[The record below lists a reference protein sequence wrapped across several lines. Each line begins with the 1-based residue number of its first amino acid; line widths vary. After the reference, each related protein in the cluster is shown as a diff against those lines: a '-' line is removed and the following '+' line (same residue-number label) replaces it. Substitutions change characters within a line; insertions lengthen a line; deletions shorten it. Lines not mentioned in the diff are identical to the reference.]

1 MDIEAQFSINQSRAD
16 EITMREDYGTL
27 PMSMHDDGFGD
38 MGFDSDPQDL
48 ARDGLDP
55 NMEHNL
61 FGESLHSKEA
71 IAGTSRSVLD
81 SIGHH
86 NPIDDGFGGEFGQ
99 PAAGLF
105 EGDLFGEAPMQSENL
120 PAGAMTARTDSDDD
134 MDDHFD
140 GGAPS
145 PCPSDG
151 SRPGSRLGDGAAKD
165 LDQTLVPQ
173 TAADQEL
180 DAAGFPAGPSTDL
193 MMADGRQMGD
203 QQAPALAEEESF
215 ALAPVEVLRNAP
227 KAKRKRK
234 LIVDEVKNISG
245 EEMKNQLANTSDIVT
260 TLDLAPP
267 TKRLMSWKETGGV
280 EKLFGL
286 PAREIPARCLFQNYQ
301 RNLNSRT
308 IDLED
313 FSVLGPADVLA
324 LEYQRPESPKQRGR
338 KRKQASLEAQAPVT
352 NLTQQEA
359 SLPEPDLMRDQSEL
373 LPPGMELRHS
383 ELHGAD
389 VMMPGTPSM
398 HHHMTSNSPM
408 ASGLGQ
414 LPGDLHLTP
423 AGLCHG
429 GMTPHHTFD
438 NMESIPNLPAD
449 QVSAVLNGSF
459 DGFDGGHHSPGGGLS
474 DRVANDWHDDYEIPI
489 TNAPVSGEAAGGRG
503 RRRDSEVNEV
513 VNCFCHS
520 YFSPQNEEQ
529 QEDETDEQFEERVL
543 NKRAAA
549 MFKVIRTKLV
559 DEENL
564 LLSELT
570 HNSSKKMV
578 SGGRG
583 AAE

>member
-1 MDIEAQFSINQSRAD
+1 MDIEAQFSINQSRAE

-55 NMEHNL
+55 GMEHNL
-61 FGESLHSKEA
+61 FGESLHAKEPV
-71 IAGTSRSVLD
+71 AGTSRSVLD

-105 EGDLFGEAPMQSENL
+105 EGDLFGDGPMQSENL
-120 PAGAMTARTDSDDD
+120 PAGAMTARSDSDDD
-134 MDDHFD
+134 MDHFD

-145 PCPSDG
+145 PCPSDN
-151 SRPGSRLGDGAAKD
+151 SQAGAAD
-165 LDQTLVPQ
+165 ADATLT
-173 TAADQEL
+173 TAGQEL
-180 DAAGFPAGPSTDL
+180 DAAGFPAGPSTE
-193 MMADGRQMGD
+193 
-203 QQAPALAEEESF
+203 ALAGAAALATQAATEPQPEEEEEESF
-215 ALAPVEVLRNAP
+215 ALAPVEVQRNAP

-286 PAREIPARCLFQNYQ
+286 PAREIPARCLFLNYQ
-301 RNLNSRT
+301 RNLTSRT

-324 LEYQRPESPKQRGR
+324 LEYQRPDSPKQRGR
-338 KRKQASLEAQAPVT
+338 KRKQAPLAAAATLAEQTSQHQ
-352 NLTQQEA
+352 QQEA
-359 SLPEPDLMRDQSEL
+359 SLPEPDFARDQSEL
-373 LPPGMELRHS
+373 LPAGLEPGL
-383 ELHGAD
+383 
-389 VMMPGTPSM
+389 MPDAPSM
-398 HHHMTSNSPM
+398 AQLNSPSSNHLM

-449 QVSAVLNGSF
+449 QVSAVLNGSL
-459 DGFDGGHHSPGGGLS
+459 DNYGFDGGNNSPGGGGLS
-474 DRVANDWHDDYEIPI
+474 DRVANDWHDDYDLPMES
-489 TNAPVSGEAAGGRG
+489 APVSE
-503 RRRDSEVNEV
+503 NEDGQGDLSRLTWSF
-513 VNCFCHS
+513 NCFV
-520 YFSPQNEEQ
+520 QGEEQ
-529 QEDETDEQFEERVL
+529 QENETDEQFEERVL
-543 NKRAAA
+543 NKRAAQ
-549 MFKVIRTKLV
+549 MFYVIKSKMVEKEQLM
-559 DEENL
+559 
-564 LLSELT
+564 LSEFT
-570 HNSSKKMV
+570 HRSCKKMV
-578 SGGRG
+578 SGCAVAFVFGF
-583 AAE
+583 

>member
-120 PAGAMTARTDSDDD
+120 PAGAMTARSDSDDD

-151 SRPGSRLGDGAAKD
+151 SRPGSRLGDAGKEMDPDA
-165 LDQTLVPQ
+165 TITNNNVGGMPE
-173 TAADQEL
+173 EL
-180 DAAGFPAGPSTDL
+180 DAGGFPAGPSHGGDAMTL
-193 MMADGRQMGD
+193 D
-203 QQAPALAEEESF
+203 QQPTAMPEAEEESF

-301 RNLNSRT
+301 RNLTSRT

-338 KRKQASLEAQAPVT
+338 KRKQASMENLPPVQQ

-373 LPPGMELRHS
+373 LHSGLELRHS
-383 ELHGAD
+383 ELNPPD

-398 HHHMTSNSPM
+398 QHMNSPSNNMM

-449 QVSAVLNGSF
+449 QVSAVLNGSLDNF
-459 DGFDGGHHSPGGGLS
+459 GFDGGHHSPGGGLS
-474 DRVANDWHDDYEIPI
+474 DRVANDWQHDDYDVPI
-489 TNAPVSGEAAGGRG
+489 MNAPVSRG
-503 RRRDSEVNEV
+503 VALLGWI
-513 VNCFCHS
+513 
-520 YFSPQNEEQ
+520 
-529 QEDETDEQFEERVL
+529 QE
-543 NKRAAA
+543 
-549 MFKVIRTKLV
+549 
-559 DEENL
+559 
-564 LLSELT
+564 
-570 HNSSKKMV
+570 
-578 SGGRG
+578 
-583 AAE
+583 